1 MTDTYVQYVNDRAPE
16 SRRDG
21 PFGLPVLE
29 MLRYMVALAA
39 AIFGLPITYFY
50 GVGSVSPLFLLLCIC
65 IVLVERG
72 S

>member
-1 MTDTYVQYVNDRAPE
+1 M
-16 SRRDG
+16 
-21 PFGLPVLE
+21 LE